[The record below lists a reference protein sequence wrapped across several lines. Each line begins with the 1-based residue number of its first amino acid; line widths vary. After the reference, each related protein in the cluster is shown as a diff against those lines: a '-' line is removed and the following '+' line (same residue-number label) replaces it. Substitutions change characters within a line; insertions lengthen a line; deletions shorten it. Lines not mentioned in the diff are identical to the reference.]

1 MKPGGG
7 DTFALIPGPGGA
19 GDGLADIVAA
29 GGLHNYQLRLHAEY
43 GPVVRFRL
51 PGAETAVSIAD
62 PVLLEATAKVDK
74 RPEKLFEFLAPLQE
88 SDNLQ
93 TLSAEEHTP
102 WRRVLLSVL
111 AGRRSHE
118 AHFGQFVTLTCDMAD
133 RWAASDGPIALQQ
146 QLSEL
151 SLRMICDY
159 ALGAGADSPEQAG
172 RIVSAFE
179 DVLTDQLARLYQ
191 ADLPGT
197 EADRG
202 DRAQRALTFLRATV
216 DGVLTAH
223 QDAADQDAAHQDAAH
238 QDAAHQVAACQVAA
252 CQDAAHQVAACQV
265 AACQVAACQ
274 DAACQVA
281 ACQVAAHQDAAV
293 QDDGHQDG
301 AHQDGAH
308 QDGAHQDDAHQ
319 DDADQ
324 DGADQDGADQDG
336 ADQDDADQ
344 NDADQDDGCQD
355 AGHQDD
361 AHQYSVHQVSAHQ
374 VSARQT
380 DGSDLIAALAAA
392 GQPPARIRDTVL
404 MTMLAAH
411 HTTGVAISWTL
422 YLLAQ
427 HPDVADRVADE
438 LARVLGD
445 RPAPDYADLKRLTYL
460 KMVLEESMR
469 LYPPGPYGAR
479 EISEVL
485 RVGDY
490 SIPAGT
496 TVFYPIWAVHLN
508 PEYWPQP
515 EVFRPERFSG
525 AESAGRPRLAYIPF
539 GLGPRSCEGSAL
551 AMVEAQLVLA
561 VLLRRFRFELAPGHS
576 VVPVERFVLWAA
588 DDIRM
593 NLTPRV
599 T

>member
-1 MKPGGG
+1 MEPGGG
-7 DTFALIPGPGGA
+7 DAFAVIPGPGGA
-19 GDGLADIVAA
+19 GDGLAEIVAA
-29 GGLHNYQLRLHAEY
+29 GGLHNYQLKLHADY

-51 PGAETAVSIAD
+51 PGADTAVSIAD

-93 TLSAEEHTP
+93 TFSAEQHTP

-118 AHFGQFVTLTCDMAD
+118 AHFGQFVALTCDMAG

-146 QLSEL
+146 HLSEL

-197 EADRG
+197 EDERG
-202 DRAQRALTFLRATV
+202 ARAQRALTFLRTTV
-216 DGVLTAH
+216 NDVL
-223 QDAADQDAAHQDAAH
+223 AAHQD
-238 QDAAHQVAACQVAA
+238 
-252 CQDAAHQVAACQV
+252 
-265 AACQVAACQ
+265 
-274 DAACQVA
+274 
-281 ACQVAAHQDAAV
+281 
-293 QDDGHQDG
+293 
-301 AHQDGAH
+301 
-308 QDGAHQDDAHQ
+308 
-319 DDADQ
+319 
-324 DGADQDGADQDG
+324 
-336 ADQDDADQ
+336 
-344 NDADQDDGCQD
+344 
-355 AGHQDD
+355 
-361 AHQYSVHQVSAHQ
+361 
-374 VSARQT
+374 SARQTDAHRT

-427 HPDVADRVADE
+427 HPDVADRVAEE
-438 LARVLGD
+438 LADVLGD

-479 EISEVL
+479 EISEDL
-485 RVGDY
+485 RVGEY
-490 SIPAGT
+490 TIPAGT
-496 TVFYPIWAVHLN
+496 TIFYPIWAVHLN

-515 EVFRPERFSG
+515 EVFRPERFSA

-539 GLGPRSCEGSAL
+539 GLGPRSCEGAAL

-561 VLLRRFRFELAPGHS
+561 VLLRRFRLELAPGHS